1 MALVWSHRER
11 KTYPVPWTTALGRR
25 HDRTAQVDVAGSKR
39 EELTMA
45 QAIKLTQIGAPDVLE
60 LTTVERVEPG
70 STEA

>member
-1 MALVWSHRER
+1 
-11 KTYPVPWTTALGRR
+11 
-25 HDRTAQVDVAGSKR
+25 
-39 EELTMA
+39 MA